1 MKLLLRRAGV
11 TVTSRLASHLGR
23 HKCRAGDPP
32 LGAAGTHLAPH
43 DILRY
48 TPFVRP
54 FFGSLAMEDRE
65 RKALIELEDKLIR
78 RLRFLVN
85 LTFATIAQ
93 DDSLTLEQAWEH
105 VLALKGA
112 AVAMFPG
119 KEGTFDLLYMPRF
132 SRLLAERY
140 GAN

>member
-1 MKLLLRRAGV
+1 
-11 TVTSRLASHLGR
+11 
-23 HKCRAGDPP
+23 
-32 LGAAGTHLAPH
+32 
-43 DILRY
+43 
-48 TPFVRP
+48 
-54 FFGSLAMEDRE
+54 MENNE

-119 KEGTFDLLYMPRF
+119 KEATFDLLYMPRF

>member
-1 MKLLLRRAGV
+1 
-11 TVTSRLASHLGR
+11 
-23 HKCRAGDPP
+23 
-32 LGAAGTHLAPH
+32 
-43 DILRY
+43 
-48 TPFVRP
+48 
-54 FFGSLAMEDRE
+54 MEDRE
-65 RKALIELEDKLIR
+65 RKALIEQEDKMIR

-119 KEGTFDLLYMPRF
+119 KEDTFDLLYMPRF

>member
-1 MKLLLRRAGV
+1 MKLLLSRAGA
-11 TVTSRLASHLGR
+11 TVTSRLASPIGR
-23 HKCRAGDPP
+23 HKCAGRDSRF
-32 LGAAGTHLAPH
+32 ADAGYRLAPH

-48 TPFVRP
+48 TRFFSPR
-54 FFGSLAMEDRE
+54 FGSMAMEDRE

-105 VLALKGA
+105 VTALKGA

-119 KEGTFDLLYMPRF
+119 KEATFDLLYMPRF

>member
-1 MKLLLRRAGV
+1 
-11 TVTSRLASHLGR
+11 
-23 HKCRAGDPP
+23 
-32 LGAAGTHLAPH
+32 
-43 DILRY
+43 
-48 TPFVRP
+48 
-54 FFGSLAMEDRE
+54 MEDRD
-65 RKALIELEDKLIR
+65 RKVLIELEDKLIR

-119 KEGTFDLLYMPRF
+119 KEETFDLLYMPRF